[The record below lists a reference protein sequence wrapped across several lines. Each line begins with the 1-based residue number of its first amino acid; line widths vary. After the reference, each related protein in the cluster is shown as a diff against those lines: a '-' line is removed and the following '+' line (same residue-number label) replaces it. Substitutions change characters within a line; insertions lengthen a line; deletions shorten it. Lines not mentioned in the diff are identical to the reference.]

1 MDLRVDTSLTAYSQF
16 CIYHMVKTRARS
28 MWEGAEMDP
37 KLQLPGLAS
46 GYQAVQRPDTYQL
59 TRNQLVLSK
68 RANTVN

>member
-1 MDLRVDTSLTAYSQF
+1 
-16 CIYHMVKTRARS
+16 

-46 GYQAVQRPDTYQL
+46 GYRALQRLDTYQL

-68 RANTVN
+68 RDSTVK